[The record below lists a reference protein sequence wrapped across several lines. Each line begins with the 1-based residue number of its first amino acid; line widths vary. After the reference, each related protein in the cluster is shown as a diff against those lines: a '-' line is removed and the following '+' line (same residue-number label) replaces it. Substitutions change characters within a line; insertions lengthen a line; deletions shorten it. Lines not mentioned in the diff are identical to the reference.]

1 MRKNVK
7 GDGKPEVQ
15 IYVPKQLYNRFR
27 AINLMAYKIREASCR
42 MMGTR
47 VTLGKSDFILQQ
59 RCKTDRGKGWG
70 DPIPLPEDLPEVELS
85 IQRGPLS
92 PGEAPGRA
100 PLTPHSEDQRKRKN
114 RSFSSSPGTSQSLPN
129 RRPEMTLQEEI
140 VAAELV
146 LDCTVKTPPPG
157 HGLLL
162 PPEVGYVTNVQGQC
176 TPSRLKQT
184 SEAEISSPIISS
196 KKQLAKQH

>member
-1 MRKNVK
+1 MSICLYVYIVYH
-7 GDGKPEVQ
+7 GVQ
-15 IYVPKQLYNRFR
+15 S
-27 AINLMAYKIREASCR
+27 LMVFMC
-42 MMGTR
+42 ML
-47 VTLGKSDFILQQ
+47 LGARPLLSY
-59 RCKTDRGKGWG
+59 
-70 DPIPLPEDLPEVELS
+70 PPMPLPEDLPEVELS
-85 IQRGPLS
+85 LQRGPLS

-184 SEAEISSPIISS
+184 SEAEISSPIFRS
-196 KKQLAKQH
+196 KRQLAKQH